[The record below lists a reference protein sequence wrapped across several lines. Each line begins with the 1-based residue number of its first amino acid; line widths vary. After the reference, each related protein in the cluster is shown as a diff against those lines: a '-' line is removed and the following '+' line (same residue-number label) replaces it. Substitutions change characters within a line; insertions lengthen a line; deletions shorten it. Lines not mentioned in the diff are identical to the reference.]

1 MLTDPKAAKV
11 RGVAKLV
18 KKDARQETGLFLLEG
33 PQGFSEALD
42 RPKLIL
48 EVFATEEAMSRHA
61 ELFSKAKNARVEV
74 EVVSEQVLA
83 ALSDTNTPQGVVA
96 VCQQFDVSVEE
107 ILATKPKL
115 IVLLSQIRDPGN
127 AGTVLRAADAAGA
140 DGVLFSSG
148 SVDIYNPKV
157 VRSTTGSLFH
167 LPFSVDVDLAE
178 ALTALKNSGMQVL
191 AADAGGAPI
200 SELAGQGKLI
210 APTVWLLGNEAWGFE
225 PEVLA
230 LADQVVSVP
239 IYGAAESLNLATAAS
254 VCLYMTA
261 FAQNTGL
268 SD

>member
-1 MLTDPKAAKV
+1 VLTDPKAAKV

-178 ALTALKNSGMQVL
+178 AVTALKNSGMQVL